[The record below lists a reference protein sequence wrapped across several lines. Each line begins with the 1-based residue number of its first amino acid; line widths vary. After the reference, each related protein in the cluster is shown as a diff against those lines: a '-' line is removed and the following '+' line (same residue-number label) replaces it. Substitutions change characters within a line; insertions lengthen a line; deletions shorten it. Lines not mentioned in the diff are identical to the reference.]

1 MKPLLVGETNPYQPA
16 DASEER
22 LRRYA
27 LYPRPRTASGYR
39 LMNIL
44 GVDERTYLS
53 AFDRID
59 LCHPK
64 WSLPKAREVAARL
77 VAERE
82 EGDAIVILGAAL
94 PQNARLPQNPPP
106 LPQNPRPACCRRR
119 AGDRREV
126 GLLRRGGRMQ
136 VAGDFGGAV
145 HAIDRREEERAEQG
159 GFRGVSAGA
168 VGVREAAR
176 AVKQHVS
183 DGKIARHLHQHRF
196 PAGRFPLA
204 RFRRFPLRRR
214 SPLGGGRALPA
225 THRSGGACTGARR

>member
-1 MKPLLVGETNPYQPA
+1 MKPLLVGESNPYQPV

-39 LMNIL
+39 LMQII

-82 EGDAIVILGAAL
+82 EGDAIVLLGSKVSQAFGQPFLSYAMRH
-94 PQNARLPQNPPP
+94 ARNGVRLVMIPHPSP
-106 LPQNPRPACCRRR
+106 LCRLWHVPGAVDR
-119 AGDRREV
+119 AREV
-126 GLLRRGGRMQ
+126 LR
-136 VAGDFGGAV
+136 VT
-145 HAIDRREEERAEQG
+145 
-159 GFRGVSAGA
+159 GVLP
-168 VGVREAAR
+168 
-176 AVKQHVS
+176 VS
-183 DGKIARHLHQHRF
+183 RK
-196 PAGRFPLA
+196 
-204 RFRRFPLRRR
+204 
-214 SPLGGGRALPA
+214 
-225 THRSGGACTGARR
+225 TT

>member
-39 LMNIL
+39 LMQIL

-64 WSLPKAREVAARL
+64 WSIPKAREVAARL

-82 EGDAIVILGAAL
+82 EGDAIVLLGAKVSQAFGL
-94 PQNARLPQNPPP
+94 EFAPFTREHARNGVRLVIIPHPS
-106 LPQNPRPACCRRR
+106 RRCVIWQ
-119 AGDRREV
+119 ET
-126 GLLRRGGRMQ
+126 
-136 VAGDFGGAV
+136 GAV
-145 HAIDRREEERAEQG
+145 TWARETLRAAD
-159 GFRGVSAGA
+159 VLPSPP
-168 VGVREAAR
+168 AR
-176 AVKQHVS
+176 K
-183 DGKIARHLHQHRF
+183 
-196 PAGRFPLA
+196 
-204 RFRRFPLRRR
+204 
-214 SPLGGGRALPA
+214 
-225 THRSGGACTGARR
+225 TT